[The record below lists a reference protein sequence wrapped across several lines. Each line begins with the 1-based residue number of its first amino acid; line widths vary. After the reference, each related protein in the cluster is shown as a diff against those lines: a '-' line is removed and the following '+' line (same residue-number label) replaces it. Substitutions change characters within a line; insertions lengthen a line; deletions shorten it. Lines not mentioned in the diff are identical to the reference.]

1 MELER
6 DMNEITR
13 WTAEWEGILVIILH
27 SVSFD

>member
-1 MELER
+1 MELEK

-27 SVSFD
+27 ISSL